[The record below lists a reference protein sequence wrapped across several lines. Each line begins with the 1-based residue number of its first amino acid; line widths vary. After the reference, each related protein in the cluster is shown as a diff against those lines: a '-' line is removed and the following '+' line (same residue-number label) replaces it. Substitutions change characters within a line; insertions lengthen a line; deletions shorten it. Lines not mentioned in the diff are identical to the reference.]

1 MSVPA
6 ISVAMSV
13 FNGARFLDE
22 AITSV
27 RAQTFADFEF
37 LILDDGSIDAS
48 RAIVARHAAAD
59 PRIRPIFRENRGLI
73 ASLNQLLGEARAPLV
88 ARMDADDVSLPQRF
102 DRQIAFLAGHSD
114 YAVVGSAA
122 EDIDDR
128 GAPCP
133 APDHPPPLT
142 HEAALAALETRSPL
156 CHPAVMARREVM
168 LAAGGYHPA
177 FRHCEDYDL
186 WLRICTRGAR
196 IGNLAEPL
204 LRYRRYPEQI
214 STRHALE
221 QTIGAAVA
229 VVAYR
234 ERLAGRP
241 DPTARLDRLPPID
254 RLDALFGRPGVAREV
269 RARVARGL
277 LHSRVALRGE
287 GFDLLLRHVGDGG
300 GGEALWRTV
309 PRLVRFGAPRRAAR
323 LAAALALG

>member
-1 MSVPA
+1 
-6 ISVAMSV
+6 MSV
-13 FNGARFLDE
+13 FNGACFLDE
-22 AITSV
+22 AIASV

-37 LILDDGSIDAS
+37 LVLDDGSTDAS
-48 RAIVARHAAAD
+48 RAIIEHHAATD

-73 ASLNQLLGEARAPLV
+73 ASLNQLLGEARAPLI
-88 ARMDADDVSLPQRF
+88 ARMDADDVCRPQRF
-102 DRQIAFLAGHSD
+102 ERQIAFLAGHPD

-122 EDIDDR
+122 EDIDEH
-128 GAPCP
+128 GAPYP

-142 HEAALAALETRSPL
+142 HEEVVAGIETRSPL
-156 CHPAVMARREVM
+156 CHPAVMARRETM

-186 WLRICTRGAR
+186 WLRICGLAR

-204 LRYRRYPEQI
+204 LRYRRYADQI
-214 STRHALE
+214 SNRHAVE

-241 DPTARLDRLPPID
+241 DPTETLDRLPP
-254 RLDALFGRPGVAREV
+254 LDELDGLFGRAGVTREV
-269 RARVARGL
+269 RARVAQGL
-277 LHSRVALRGE
+277 LHSRVALRGD
-287 GFDLLLRHVGDGG
+287 GFELLLRYVGDGG

-323 LAAALALG
+323 LAAALARG